1 MDKYEIY
8 IAPNEK
14 AVGQLKV
21 RRLIDGL
28 DESKG
33 WDVKISR
40 HREKRSLTSN
50 GYAWKLLDL
59 IASKLHESKEAVYRG
74 YIKEIGGNSDV
85 FVMKSEAV
93 ERFIQTWSGN
103 GIGYVCDVLTEY
115 ENEDGE
121 EITEV
126 MAYYGSHTY
135 NQAQMNKLI
144 NLIVQDCITLG
155 IPTKSQ
161 DEIDRLVSEWGGE

>member
-8 IAPNEK
+8 IAPNER

-28 DESKG
+28 DDQKG
-33 WDVKISR
+33 WDVKISQ
-40 HREKRSLTSN
+40 HRAKRSLTSN
-50 GYAWKLLDL
+50 GYCWAMLDK
-59 IASKLHESKEAVYRG
+59 IASQLHESKESVYRS

-85 FVMKSEAV
+85 FAMKSEAV
-93 ERFIQTWSGN
+93 QRFIQTWSGH
-103 GIGYVCDVLTEY
+103 GIGYVCDILTEY

-161 DEIDRLVSEWGGE
+161 DEIDRLVSEWGDE